1 MATQIGIHYVL
12 LLVSCRCA
20 FLPELQSVCRLSG
33 VLEGGLAK

>member
-1 MATQIGIHYVL
+1 MATQIGIYYDL
-12 LLVSCRCA
+12 LLVLCKCG